1 MNAILENIL
10 RIYAILWRI
19 YEKKYRTWLIYRVR
33 IWNKILERSQSYD
46 DELLDQHGQ
55 ELLRHVLG
63 SSWDPAYN
71 QEAEFDVYSIHPAL
85 GQSSVFNLAI
95 QLKVLSEL
103 WTNIMNFTFH
113 GVPKYTYCIQWPKTT
128 SGEASFPSFQ
138 PCVRVPIMLI
148 WRWNWFYVFSGLIF
162 KVQAGN
168 VFLSQFWQ
176 LGIFCSSSIVLENDF
191 SN

>member
-1 MNAILENIL
+1 M
-10 RIYAILWRI
+10 
-19 YEKKYRTWLIYRVR
+19 
-33 IWNKILERSQSYD
+33 ERSQSND
-46 DELLDQHGQ
+46 GELLDQQGQ

-95 QLKVLSEL
+95 QLQVLSEL

-128 SGEASFPSFQ
+128 SGEPFFPSFQ
-138 PCVRVPIMLI
+138 PSGITVSVSHLCWSGGEIHPI
-148 WRWNWFYVFSGLIF
+148 FCSGLIC
-162 KVQAGN
+162 KIPRICH
-168 VFLSQFWQ
+168 Q
-176 LGIFCSSSIVLENDF
+176 LVLERNHPRVYKW
-191 SN
+191 SPLWLIHHRWVSPGVP